1 MYDNYFNLNSID
13 QELKRVWPGWT
24 AVKLLGKGSLGAV
37 YEIHK
42 SDRDNP
48 EKAALKV
55 IHVPENDDEAE
66 KFQYLGMYHQST
78 DSYYKVMV
86 DEIQNVIKTMQR
98 FVGNSYIVSY
108 EDYAIRKRYYQVG
121 YAVYIR
127 MELLDGMTDYMKR
140 SAFSEQ
146 RVIKLGMDISQ
157 GLRDYHNSGIIH
169 RDVNPENIFVNRG
182 GDFKLGVFGVS
193 QADSDSH
200 IDLPFKGML
209 DYMAPEVYKMQAID
223 ARSDIYSLGMILYQC
238 LNGNRLPF
246 LPDQSTSEDIE
257 KARARRIAGENLPYP
272 AYGSH
277 VLQKIVLKAVAAR
290 PEDRFQT
297 VDEMYQAL
305 LHVYRAG
312 RSVSVARYQN
322 TDRQAINQG
331 TDLGTNQGTDLG
343 TYRRVYK
350 RTNQET
356 SDERKHFPLGTVLM
370 AVVWILILMYPVGSS
385 LEDEIE
391 MIKYGPEPRI
401 QTNIDDYA
409 IDWKDAALEAKM
421 REITGITSG
430 DIMYSDVQHISEL
443 YLSNA
448 PDSTDDVKIKD
459 ISALENLTGLIS
471 LNLSWNQISDI
482 SALRYMTGMR
492 ELYLNYNQISDISAL
507 SGMRRLYTLQ
517 IGGNQISDISALSE
531 LTDLTNLLLF
541 NNQISDISALKKM
554 KKLWSL
560 NLCDN
565 PITDYSPIERLDIDR
580 LYK

>member
-1 MYDNYFNLNSID
+1 
-13 QELKRVWPGWT
+13 
-24 AVKLLGKGSLGAV
+24 
-37 YEIHK
+37 
-42 SDRDNP
+42 
-48 EKAALKV
+48 
-55 IHVPENDDEAE
+55 
-66 KFQYLGMYHQST
+66 
-78 DSYYKVMV
+78 
-86 DEIQNVIKTMQR
+86 
-98 FVGNSYIVSY
+98 
-108 EDYAIRKRYYQVG
+108 
-121 YAVYIR
+121 
-127 MELLDGMTDYMKR
+127 
-140 SAFSEQ
+140 
-146 RVIKLGMDISQ
+146 
-157 GLRDYHNSGIIH
+157 
-169 RDVNPENIFVNRG
+169 
-182 GDFKLGVFGVS
+182 
-193 QADSDSH
+193 
-200 IDLPFKGML
+200 
-209 DYMAPEVYKMQAID
+209 
-223 ARSDIYSLGMILYQC
+223 
-238 LNGNRLPF
+238 
-246 LPDQSTSEDIE
+246 
-257 KARARRIAGENLPYP
+257 
-272 AYGSH
+272 
-277 VLQKIVLKAVAAR
+277 
-290 PEDRFQT
+290 
-297 VDEMYQAL
+297 
-305 LHVYRAG
+305 
-312 RSVSVARYQN
+312 
-322 TDRQAINQG
+322 
-331 TDLGTNQGTDLG
+331 
-343 TYRRVYK
+343 
-350 RTNQET
+350 
-356 SDERKHFPLGTVLM
+356 M

-459 ISALENLTGLIS
+459 ISALENLTGLRS

-541 NNQISDISALKKM
+541 NNQISDISALKRM